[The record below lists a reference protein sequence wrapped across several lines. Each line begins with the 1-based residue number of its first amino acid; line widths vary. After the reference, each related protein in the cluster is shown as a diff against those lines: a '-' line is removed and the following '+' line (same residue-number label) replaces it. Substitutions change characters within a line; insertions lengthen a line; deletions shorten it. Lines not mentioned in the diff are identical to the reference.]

1 MATAKSKVRAPRP
14 TTPRVNVVTEL
25 HPLASIARLEPS
37 SVSAIAGRRGEFR
50 CACGQRLRVFGLGRH
65 RVYFEPGSAQLED
78 PLIAQT
84 CPRCGRELPGSNP
97 A

>member
-14 TTPRVNVVTEL
+14 TTPRVNVVAQL
-25 HPLASIARLEPS
+25 HPLAAIARLEPS
-37 SVSAIAGRRGEFR
+37 PASAIGGQCEEYR
-50 CACGQRLRVFGLGRH
+50 CVCGQRLGVFGLGRH
-65 RVYFEPGSAQLED
+65 RVYFEPGSAQSED

-84 CPRCGRELPGSNP
+84 CPRCRGELPGSNP

>member
-14 TTPRVNVVTEL
+14 ATPRVNVVTQL

-37 SVSAIAGRRGEFR
+37 PVSAVAGRCGEYR
-50 CACGQRLRVFGLGRH
+50 CTCGQRLGVFGLGRH
-65 RVYFEPGSAQLED
+65 RVYFEPGGARSED

-84 CPRCGRELPGSNP
+84 CPRCRAELPGSNP